1 MGAGAVVPRFNA
13 MMTHSPMIYRLSADL
28 VLIVHLAFVLF
39 VVLGGLLVL
48 RWTRLMWLHL
58 PALLWGA
65 VVEFSGL
72 LCPLTTLEWHLRELG
87 AEGGYEGDFI
97 GHYVTALLYP
107 SGLTRQL
114 QIGLGFTVL
123 LTNLLIYGY
132 FLIRIRIRH
141 P

>member
-1 MGAGAVVPRFNA
+1 
-13 MMTHSPMIYRLSADL
+13 MIYRVSADL
-28 VLIVHLAFVLF
+28 VLVVHLAFVLF

-48 RWTRLMWLHL
+48 RWTRLVWLHL

-65 VVEFSGL
+65 VVEFFGL
-72 LCPLTTLEWHLRELG
+72 ICPLTTLEWHLRELG
-87 AEGGYEGDFI
+87 TEGGYEGDFI

-114 QIGLGFTVL
+114 QIGLGVTVL
-123 LTNLLIYGY
+123 LTNLLIYVY
-132 FLIRIRIRH
+132 FLIRIRR